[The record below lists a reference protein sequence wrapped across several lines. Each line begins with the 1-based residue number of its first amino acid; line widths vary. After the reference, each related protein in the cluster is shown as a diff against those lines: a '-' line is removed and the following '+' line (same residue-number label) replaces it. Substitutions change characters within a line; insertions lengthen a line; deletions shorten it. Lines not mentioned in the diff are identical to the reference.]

1 MYQVMLVDDEAEIRQ
16 GLKLKIDWERL
27 GFEIV
32 AEADHGNQALMGLKE
47 QQIHLVITD
56 IRMPI
61 MGGIDF
67 LHEMLKRFPEVKTVV
82 LSGYDDFTYVKEA
95 LQSGIKDYLL
105 KPVIRS
111 ELVELLVKIRIELDA
126 ERKRKLLDESLNWQL
141 SQALPVLQE
150 QFIVQLIK
158 QSYHYPESIAGKA
171 MKLQMEH
178 FVAEGQRLCLVCVEM
193 RVSTERLNAKPGGIE
208 LLRTAFQMTCRE
220 MALKHAYCLF
230 AFLDTQYP
238 NMMFFLVNLNIFEMQ
253 VVGVAKPLDH
263 FLFELQMF
271 MRQFLRLETVIGI
284 GKEIH
289 GQLELNNGYISAL
302 LSWSQSKAGVASQIV
317 SSHSFD
323 VSREFTI
330 DTEKKMTV
338 AIERADLQGFV
349 AVLNGI
355 WQNGKGYS
363 MQALSLLL
371 LRVILLMDTVAKKY
385 GVATPD
391 TQELLWA
398 CQETIRTFDTK
409 DKVTEHLIRL
419 AEHLICLVEK
429 SRGNNGAEVVTSIRR
444 YLDEHYAEE
453 VSLTLLAN
461 QFHINATYLSE
472 LFKKQIGST
481 FSDYLV
487 EIRLDKV
494 KHLLRNSE
502 FRLADIADLVGFA
515 NASYL
520 SSVFKKHIGMSP
532 NEYRS

>member
-1 MYQVMLVDDEAEIRQ
+1 
-16 GLKLKIDWERL
+16 
-27 GFEIV
+27 
-32 AEADHGNQALMGLKE
+32 
-47 QQIHLVITD
+47 
-56 IRMPI
+56 
-61 MGGIDF
+61 
-67 LHEMLKRFPEVKTVV
+67 
-82 LSGYDDFTYVKEA
+82 
-95 LQSGIKDYLL
+95 
-105 KPVIRS
+105 
-111 ELVELLVKIRIELDA
+111 LD
-126 ERKRKLLDESLNWQL
+126 
-141 SQALPVLQE
+141 
-150 QFIVQLIK
+150 
-158 QSYHYPESIAGKA
+158 
-171 MKLQMEH
+171 
-178 FVAEGQRLCLVCVEM
+178 
-193 RVSTERLNAKPGGIE
+193 AKPGGIE

-338 AIERADLQGFV
+338 AIERADLQGFI

-371 LRVILLMDTVAKKY
+371 LRVILLLDTVAKKY

-419 AEHLICLVEK
+419 AEHLIGLVEK